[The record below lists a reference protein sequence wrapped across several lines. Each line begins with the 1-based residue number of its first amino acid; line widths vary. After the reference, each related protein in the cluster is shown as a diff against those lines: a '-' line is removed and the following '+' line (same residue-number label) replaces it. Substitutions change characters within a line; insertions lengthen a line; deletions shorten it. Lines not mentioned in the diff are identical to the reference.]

1 MRPGQQNRRSRGRN
15 NNNNRKGP
23 NPLSRNYESNGPD
36 VKIRGSAAHVAEK
49 YTTLARDAQSSGD
62 RVMSENYLQHAEHYN
77 RIVAAAQAHQ
87 AQQASQENRDDNA
100 AQSTDENRESGDN
113 RSGRNGREA
122 REPRNET
129 QPAAATE
136 TTAAEPNGSGPQ
148 PVIVGTPAEV
158 VLEQETGAQNRRPRR
173 RAPAS
178 DGGQGESGE
187 TVAKPAARAPRTP
200 RRVKTPKP
208 VENETVSDSAGETAA
223 AGEATAPAAKPA
235 VDGDGLATAAQD

>member
-87 AQQASQENRDDNA
+87 AQQASQENREDNTQ
-100 AQSTDENRESGDN
+100 QSNDENRDSGDN
-113 RSGRNGREA
+113 RNARNGREA
-122 REPRNET
+122 KDARNEP
-129 QPAAATE
+129 QPVIAAETAT
-136 TTAAEPNGSGPQ
+136 AEPNGSGPQ

-158 VLEQETGAQNRRPRR
+158 VLEQETGAGNRRPRR
-173 RAPAS
+173 RAPVS
-178 DGGQGESGE
+178 DGGQGETGE
-187 TVAKPAARAPRTP
+187 AAPKPAARAPRTP
-200 RRVKTPKP
+200 RRAKAPKP
-208 VENETVSDSAGETAA
+208 VEGETVSDAAGETAA
-223 AGEATAPAAKPA
+223 PAGKTAA
-235 VDGDGLATAAQD
+235 DGDGLATAAQD